1 MVETVPVDT
10 AKPDEVF
17 TSCGD
22 LAKDGYEGY
31 KCTPASRCEDGYIVS
46 DAIDDLFSAKSENSN
61 LRNDELDASNYGCE
75 TAPRSEYDD
84 YYYDENYDYEGDEQ
98 EMICCRD
105 PQFFGKGIVH
115 EIYIT
120 SRIGM
125 LDILHISSIIIR
137 CNYYYRQKQKGGRRR
152 KVPIRLYWMGRTWF

>member
-1 MVETVPVDT
+1 MEINSTNLRVIVTVFVCFARSLIVVETVPVDN
-10 AKPDEVF
+10 AKPNELF

-31 KCTPASRCEDGYIVS
+31 KCTPASRCQDGYIVS
-46 DAIDDLFSAKSENSN
+46 DAIDDLLSAKSENSN

-75 TAPRSEYDD
+75 TVVRSEYDD
-84 YYYDENYDYEGDEQ
+84 YYYDNYDYDEDEQ
-98 EMICCRD
+98 ELICCRD

-120 SRIGM
+120 SRIG
-125 LDILHISSIIIR
+125 IIYISS
-137 CNYYYRQKQKGGRRR
+137 
-152 KVPIRLYWMGRTWF
+152 

>member
-1 MVETVPVDT
+1 MVETVPVDN
-10 AKPDEVF
+10 AKPNEVF

-46 DAIDDLFSAKSENSN
+46 DAIDDLFSAKSGNSN
-61 LRNDELDASNYGCE
+61 LRTDELDASNYGCE

-84 YYYDENYDYEGDEQ
+84 YYSDDYYYEGDEQ

-125 LDILHISSIIIR
+125 LDILHICPIIYIGCR
-137 CNYYYRQKQKGGRRR
+137 SACNFSAYLTSCQRS
-152 KVPIRLYWMGRTWF
+152 

>member
-1 MVETVPVDT
+1 MEINSTNFRVIVTVFVCFARSLIVVETVPVDN
-10 AKPDEVF
+10 AKPNEVF

-31 KCTPASRCEDGYIVS
+31 KCTPASRCKDGYIVS
-46 DAIDDLFSAKSENSN
+46 DAIDDLLSAKSENSN

-75 TAPRSEYDD
+75 TVVRSEYDD
-84 YYYDENYDYEGDEQ
+84 YYYDNYDYDEDEQ
-98 EMICCRD
+98 ELICCRD

-120 SRIGM
+120 SRIGN
-125 LDILHISSIIIR
+125 ISGWIFYIFAP
-137 CNYYYRQKQKGGRRR
+137 K
-152 KVPIRLYWMGRTWF
+152 